1 MLHNY
6 AGHMTTEVD
15 RLANFLGAVTVALHD
30 RLVGSDGIAALPP
43 PAEHP
48 SAAAT
53 LALLNWVPKMP
64 QARLAYCVALSQP
77 ATVRLVDRLEDAGL
91 VRRIRSLRRR
101 QIWLESTSLGRTV
114 ASRLGFRRHEGMK
127 LALAS
132 LSRSEQATL
141 GGLLEKLAFQLLE
154 SKEHVMRVC
163 RLCDARACGADD
175 DCPMWRAALA
185 VV

>member
-1 MLHNY
+1 MPL
-6 AGHMTTEVD
+6 
-15 RLANFLGAVTVALHD
+15 
-30 RLVGSDGIAALPP
+30 
-43 PAEHP
+43 
-48 SAAAT
+48 SARRFFNAAT

-64 QARLAYCVALSQP
+64 QARLACCVALSQP